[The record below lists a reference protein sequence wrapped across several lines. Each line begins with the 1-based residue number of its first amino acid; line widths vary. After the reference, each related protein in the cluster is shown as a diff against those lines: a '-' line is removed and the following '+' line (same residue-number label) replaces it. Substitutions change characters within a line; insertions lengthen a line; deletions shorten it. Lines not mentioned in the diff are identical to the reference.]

1 VYEQVATHYL
11 YRLVDQ
17 HKEFEDGILEFK
29 VRMRLLKKT
38 FKTVE
43 YTYAMQPIG
52 TVCCCQRGSCLR
64 FVQIAVLY
72 ICHVSTVR
80 TRLYYTCCGIDCI
93 AAAVHAVL
101 MQQLTLSSLHNVKHT
116 LRLKRA

>member
-29 VRMRLLKKT
+29 VR
-38 FKTVE
+38 
-43 YTYAMQPIG
+43 IG